1 MSIFQCEL
9 CDHWTEAEY
18 CQVCD
23 TKNNCGYCD
32 NCRMECEK

>member
-1 MSIFQCEL
+1 MSIFLCEL

-18 CQVCD
+18 CEVCD